1 VGYDSGFSQNLGS
14 SGFDLQPDGVFVFLT
29 PDPAH
34 GRAGVTI
41 DQPKPPTRA
50 TAQRT
55 ILSLLHL
62 TSLEGRLMEEKPELI
77 TIELYRDALEADLAK
92 TRLDS
97 AGITSFLVGENA
109 AMLYGTGLGGLQ
121 LQVSPED
128 EVDARNILND
138 PGPPDSEVES
148 VS

>member
-1 VGYDSGFSQNLGS
+1 
-14 SGFDLQPDGVFVFLT
+14 
-29 PDPAH
+29 
-34 GRAGVTI
+34 
-41 DQPKPPTRA
+41 
-50 TAQRT
+50 
-55 ILSLLHL
+55 
-62 TSLEGRLMEEKPELI
+62 MEEKPELI

-109 AMLYGTGLGGLQ
+109 AILYGTGLGGLQ

-128 EVDARNILND
+128 EVDARSILND

>member
-1 VGYDSGFSQNLGS
+1 LV
-14 SGFDLQPDGVFVFLT
+14 
-29 PDPAH
+29 
-34 GRAGVTI
+34 
-41 DQPKPPTRA
+41 
-50 TAQRT
+50 
-55 ILSLLHL
+55 HL
-62 TSLEGRLMEEKPELI
+62 TSLEERLMEEQPELV

-121 LQVSPED
+121 LQVSPAD
-128 EVDARNILND
+128 EVDARSILND